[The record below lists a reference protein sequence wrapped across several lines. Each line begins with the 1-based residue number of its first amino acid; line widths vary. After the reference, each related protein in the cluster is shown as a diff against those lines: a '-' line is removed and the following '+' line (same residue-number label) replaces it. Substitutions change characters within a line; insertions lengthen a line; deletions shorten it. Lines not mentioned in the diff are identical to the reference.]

1 MLIKSKRPD
10 LSGDSPDKAARRDM
24 MATLAKG
31 RDEELA
37 SGLEAA
43 GLADYPV
50 TEVRPPE
57 VGLVMVRG
65 RQGGDGAPFNLGE
78 ATVTRAAVQAADGV
92 IGVAHLLGR
101 VPRKARLA
109 ALIDALWQQSDHRQA
124 IETHVLQP
132 IRARTEAEER
142 KRRAESAATTVDF
155 FTMVRG
161 DD

>member
-1 MLIKSKRPD
+1 MLMQSQRPEI
-10 LSGDSPDKAARRDM
+10 SSNTPDNAARRDM

-31 RDEELA
+31 SEAELA
-37 SGLEAA
+37 SGLETA

-50 TEVRPPE
+50 TEMRPPE
-57 VGLVMVRG
+57 IGLVMVRG

-78 ATVTRAAVQAADGV
+78 ATVTRAAVQTADGV

-109 ALIDALWQQSDHRQA
+109 ALIDALWQQSDHRPA
-124 IETHVLQP
+124 VETHVLQP
-132 IRARTEAEER
+132 IRVRTEAEER
-142 KRRAESAATTVDF
+142 TRRAESAATTVDF